1 MVEASSLIGFSLVV
15 LGMALTPGPNMMYV
29 VSRSIS
35 QGRMSGLVSVAGVAL
50 GFLCYMLAAA
60 FGITALMFAV
70 PFAYDTLRLVGAAYL
85 LYLAWQAVRP
95 GGASP
100 FTVRNLPADGPAKLF
115 SMGFLTSI
123 LNPKIAMLYMSLL
136 PQFIDAKAGNILG
149 QSITLGSSQ
158 IVISVTVNALIGLGA
173 GSIAHF
179 LATRPTWALV
189 QRWVMGT
196 VLGGFAVK
204 IALEGRR

>member
-1 MVEASSLIGFSLVV
+1 MVDPQNLIGFSLVV

-35 QGRMSGLVSVAGVAL
+35 QGWVSGMISVGGVAL

-70 PFAYDTLRLVGAAYL
+70 PFAYDTLRLVGAGYL
-85 LYLAWQAVRP
+85 LYLAWQAVKP
-95 GGASP
+95 GGSSP
-100 FTVRNLPADGPAKLF
+100 FTVRDLPIDGPAKLF

-136 PQFIDAKAGNILG
+136 PQFINAKAGNILG
-149 QSITLGSSQ
+149 QSLTLGSSQ
-158 IVISVTVNALIGLGA
+158 IFISVTVNALVGLGA

-179 LATRPTWALV
+179 LATRPTWALI

-196 VLGGFAVK
+196 ILGGFAVK

>member
-1 MVEASSLIGFSLVV
+1 MVESSNLIGFSFVV

-35 QGRMSGLVSVAGVAL
+35 QGRLSGLISVGGVAL
-50 GFLCYMLAAA
+50 GFLCYMLAAS

-70 PFAYDTLRLVGAAYL
+70 PFAYDTLRLVGAGYL

-95 GGASP
+95 GGSSP
-100 FTVRNLPADGPAKLF
+100 FTVKNLPIDGSKKLF
-115 SMGFLTSI
+115 SMGFLTSM

-136 PQFIDAKAGNILG
+136 PQFINVKAGDVLG
-149 QSITLGSSQ
+149 QSLVLGSMQ
-158 IVISVTVNALIGLGA
+158 IFISVTINALVGLGA

>member
-1 MVEASSLIGFSLVV
+1 LIGFSLVV

-29 VSRSIS
+29 VSRSIA
-35 QGRMSGLVSVAGVAL
+35 QGRLSGLISVCGVAL

-70 PFAYDTLRLVGAAYL
+70 PFAYDTLRLVGAGYL
-85 LYLAWQAVRP
+85 LYLAWQAVKP
-95 GGASP
+95 GGSSP
-100 FTVRNLPADGPAKLF
+100 FTVRDLPIDGPAKLF

-149 QSITLGSSQ
+149 QSLTLGSSQ
-158 IVISVTVNALIGLGA
+158 IIISVTVNALVGLGA

-189 QRWVMGT
+189 QRWMMGT

>member
-1 MVEASSLIGFSLVV
+1 MVEAHNLIGFSLVV

-35 QGRMSGLVSVAGVAL
+35 QGWISGMISVGGVAL

-70 PFAYDTLRLVGAAYL
+70 PFAYDTLRLVGAGYL
-85 LYLAWQAVRP
+85 LYLAWQAIKP

-100 FTVRNLPADGPAKLF
+100 FTVKNLPIDGPAKLF

-136 PQFIDAKAGNILG
+136 PQFIDTMAGDILG
-149 QSITLGSSQ
+149 QSLVLGSTQ
-158 IVISVTVNALIGLGA
+158 IVVSVTVNALVGLGA

>member
-1 MVEASSLIGFSLVV
+1 MVDAHNLIGFSLVV

-29 VSRSIS
+29 VSRSIA
-35 QGRMSGLVSVAGVAL
+35 QGRVSGLISVCGVAL

-70 PFAYDTLRLVGAAYL
+70 PFAYDTLRLVGAGYL
-85 LYLAWQAVRP
+85 LYLAWQAIKP
-95 GGASP
+95 GGSSP
-100 FTVRNLPADGPAKLF
+100 FIVKALPIDGPAKLF

-136 PQFIDAKAGNILG
+136 PQFIDAKAGDILG
-149 QSITLGSSQ
+149 QSLVLGSTQ
-158 IVISVTVNALIGLGA
+158 IFISVTVNALVGLGA

-179 LATRPTWALV
+179 LATRPTWALI

-196 VLGGFAVK
+196 ILGGFAVK
-204 IALEGRR
+204 IAAEGRP

>member
-1 MVEASSLIGFSLVV
+1 MVDQHNLMGFSLVV

-35 QGRMSGLVSVAGVAL
+35 QGWLSGMISVSGVAL

-100 FTVRNLPADGPAKLF
+100 FTVRDLPIDGPAKLF

-136 PQFIDAKAGNILG
+136 PQFIDAKAGNILS
-149 QSITLGSSQ
+149 QSLTLGSAQ
-158 IVISVTVNALIGLGA
+158 IIISVTVNALVGLGA
-173 GSIAHF
+173 SSIAHF
-179 LATRPTWALV
+179 LTTRPTWALI

>member
-1 MVEASSLIGFSLVV
+1 MVDTHNLIGFSLVV

-29 VSRSIS
+29 VSRSIV
-35 QGRMSGLVSVAGVAL
+35 QGRLSGLISVCGVAL

-85 LYLAWQAVRP
+85 LYLAWQAVKP

-100 FTVRNLPADGPAKLF
+100 FTVRDLPIDGPAKLF

-149 QSITLGSSQ
+149 QSLTLGSTQ
-158 IVISVTVNALIGLGA
+158 IFISVTINALVGLGA

>member
-1 MVEASSLIGFSLVV
+1 MVDAHNLIGFSLVV
-15 LGMALTPGPNMMYV
+15 LGMAVTPGPNMMYV

-35 QGRMSGLVSVAGVAL
+35 QGRLSGLISVSGVAL

-60 FGITALMFAV
+60 FGITAIMFAV
-70 PFAYDTLRLVGAAYL
+70 PFAYDALRLIGAGYL
-85 LYLAWQAVRP
+85 LYLAWQAVKP

-100 FTVRNLPADGPAKLF
+100 FAIKDLPVDGPAKLF

-123 LNPKIAMLYMSLL
+123 LNPKIAMLYLSLL
-136 PQFIDAKAGNILG
+136 PQFIDAKAGNILD
-149 QSITLGSSQ
+149 QSLVLGSTQ
-158 IVISVTVNALIGLGA
+158 IFISVSVNALVGMGA

-179 LATRPTWALV
+179 LAKRPTWALV
-189 QRWVMGT
+189 QRWIMGT